1 MLWPD
6 LDSTEPV
13 ERAEDWGQYT
23 RPLPVR
29 RCVSYAP
36 YGALA
41 VRAMP
46 YPGPAASR
54 GVKPRGRRARGS
66 PGMPPSNDTIREI
79 AKALRR
85 HVDRR
90 RWRRS
95 SMNRW
100 TCPATRAFGT
110 RLKRWRASW
119 CGAKI
124 HCQARA
130 PAGDGRAFCS
140 GPR

>member
-79 AKALRR
+79 AKALRL
-85 HVDRR
+85 HVDAATLEKIVNELLGVPGNKSFRDAIEALAR
-90 RWRRS
+90 ELMQRS
-95 SMNRW
+95 
-100 TCPATRAFGT
+100 
-110 RLKRWRASW
+110 
-119 CGAKI
+119 
-124 HCQARA
+124 
-130 PAGDGRAFCS
+130 D
-140 GPR
+140 